1 MCRGLREYID
11 YTLNPEGFREC
22 FLGEMT
28 HKQELDWKERGDEKA
43 F

>member
-28 HKQELDWKERGDEKA
+28 RKQESDRKERGDEKA